1 MQGIKLKEF
10 CACGAL
16 ALFGCSKPSYLLGPH
31 FAVGPT
37 TPSAPYGRPHFRED
51 RDCDGRVM
59 NGQEVDVRSDANNC
73 GECGK
78 VCAKGNPHCVD
89 AVCVDYASAFGPP

>member
-1 MQGIKLKEF
+1 MPKLKF
-10 CACGAL
+10 L
-16 ALFGCSKPSYLLGPH
+16 AWFTGGSLLLFGCSKPSYLLGPH

-51 RDCDGRVM
+51 RDCDGKVI

-73 GECGK
+73 GECGQ
-78 VCAKGNPHCVD
+78 VCAKGNPHCID
-89 AVCVDYASAFGPP
+89 AVCVDYPSAFVSP